1 MRKEKGQ
8 DIIEYA
14 LMLAMV
20 VGIGFGI
27 YSYGGQGIAN
37 SISNVFNNA
46 GSLLDSASVP
56 AASSPEDIIKRLGDG
71 RYQKLADMLQ
81 GKPDKGTMTDISWD
95 SVAGQELARKLN
107 IQMKDG
113 DGWYARIISD
123 GTFVVSYY
131 SADLNLNK
139 GVAMTISQ
147 LQSDYKN
154 HPDKYAVDDSTGRYK
169 TTIKINEGYY
179 YPDGTSKFYPGT
191 TGHIEPSPD
200 SNEDH
205 VEKSPDGSRGMTI
218 YPGALPIKTIKK

>member
-14 LMLAMV
+14 LMLAVV

-81 GKPDKGTMTDISWD
+81 GKPDTGTMTDISWD
-95 SVAGQELARKLN
+95 SAAGQELARKLN

-131 SADLNLNK
+131 SADLNN
-139 GVAMTISQ
+139 GVTISQ
-147 LQSDYKN
+147 RQSDYT
-154 HPDKYAVDDSTGRYK
+154 SGQYK
-169 TTIKINEGYY
+169 TPLYQYKTPIKIYTVIYSSLGAGRFYY
-179 YPDGTSKFYPGT
+179 GENGDGKGV

-200 SNEDH
+200 SEPSHDD
-205 VEKSPDGSRGMTI
+205 SSGMTI
-218 YPGALPIKTIKK
+218 YPGAH

>member
-1 MRKEKGQ
+1 MRKEKGH

-14 LMLAMV
+14 LMLAVV

-27 YSYGGQGIAN
+27 YSYGGQGIVN

-46 GSLLDSASVP
+46 GSLLDSASLP
-56 AASSPEDIIKRLGDG
+56 AASSPEDIIKRLKDG
-71 RYQKLADMLQ
+71 RYQNLADMLQ
-81 GKPDKGTMTDISWD
+81 GKPDTGTMTDISWD
-95 SVAGQELARKLN
+95 SAAGQELARKLN

-147 LQSDYKN
+147 LQSDYASN
-154 HPDKYAVDDSTGRYK
+154 PDKYGKDSKGYYK
-169 TTIKINEGYY
+169 TRITINEGLYNQN
-179 YPDGTSKFYPGT
+179 GTELYHGT
-191 TGHIEPSPD
+191 TTA
-200 SNEDH
+200 H
-205 VEKSPDGSRGMTI
+205 VEGLNGSMTSI
-218 YPGALPIKTIKK
+218 YPGIYERPKDQK

>member
-14 LMLAMV
+14 LMLAVV

-37 SISNVFNNA
+37 SISSVFNNA
-46 GSLLDSASVP
+46 GSLLDSASLP

-81 GKPDKGTMTDISWD
+81 GKPDYGTATDISWD
-95 SVAGQELARKLN
+95 SAAGQELARKLN

-131 SADLNLNK
+131 SAAANNGVTFSQRQIDYNNTPNK
-139 GVAMTISQ
+139 S
-147 LQSDYKN
+147 
-154 HPDKYAVDDSTGRYK
+154 DKYGKDSTGRYK
-169 TTIKINEGYY
+169 TLITIDEGYY
-179 YPDGTSKFYPGT
+179 HPNGTFTFYPGT
-191 TGHIEPSPD
+191 AGHIEVGP
-200 SNEDH
+200 N
-205 VEKSPDGSRGMTI
+205 GSMSI
-218 YPGALPIKTIKK
+218 YPGNI